1 MVSRWWCIYKTLSTL
16 TDFEKRNDV
25 TFDYIE
31 TILLIFNRIHKAV
44 QDPSILNVT
53 EEEFLDC
60 QALSNHDIPD
70 NIWESAKLS
79 DNGYQMSP
87 KLPLLSKIA
96 TYVFVVPHSNANE
109 ENFFSIIP
117 KNKTEFQSRLNFRD
131 DLIQL
136 CKLRW
141 VCLNHVINGNHL
153 KIFYVH
159 VNWQQ
164 APLTTSIATKTNLQT
179 E

>member
-1 MVSRWWCIYKTLSTL
+1 MMVTLIRMMQIRFSTMFKLLFVKAYNYCVEWLAGDDAFIKHSVL

-60 QALSNHDIPD
+60 QALSNHNIPD

-87 KLPLLSKIA
+87 KLSLLSKIA

-109 ENFFSIIP
+109 EKFF
-117 KNKTEFQSRLNFRD
+117 F
-131 DLIQL
+131 
-136 CKLRW
+136 
-141 VCLNHVINGNHL
+141 NHS
-153 KIFYVH
+153 K
-159 VNWQQ
+159 
-164 APLTTSIATKTNLQT
+164 K
-179 E
+179 